1 MSEGGLE
8 PCPAAR
14 RLVVDVAGL
23 GRATLELL
31 PMTPEKNRGEA
42 SDDADPLRVD
52 LNGGTL
58 LRHAAPLFAAAPLD
72 EISIETRS

>member
-1 MSEGGLE
+1 
-8 PCPAAR
+8 
-14 RLVVDVAGL
+14 
-23 GRATLELL
+23 
-31 PMTPEKNRGEA
+31 MTPEKNRGEA